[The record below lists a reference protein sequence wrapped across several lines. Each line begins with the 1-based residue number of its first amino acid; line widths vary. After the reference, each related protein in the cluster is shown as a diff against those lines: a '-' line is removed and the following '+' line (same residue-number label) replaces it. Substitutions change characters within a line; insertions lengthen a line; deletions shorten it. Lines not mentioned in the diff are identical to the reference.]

1 MHPSVTEFE
10 ARVRRGPQVVGDV
23 FALPMPKGLFP
34 WSETS
39 LVFTGIGASEATART
54 AEQLLRHELR
64 LRVSVQPLSD
74 FLHRDIDLQGKTLVL
89 LSQELSPNAVLAL
102 QRAES
107 FQHALLLTSLPATDA
122 RLDTFRKAGGQVWTL
137 PPAEERGLLV
147 RVMGPLAS
155 TAALLKLAWAGNGA
169 ALPPECALV
178 PQAMQHALDAGF
190 ATAAEWPLESTR
202 PPLVSC
208 GWYARALESILWT
221 WMEAWWVEAP
231 PCWELLEVAHG
242 PWQQHAKQS
251 GPWLALTRGDDAP
264 ELWKRFTSMLP
275 PNQSLLRAPST
286 LSAPLCFFEHFAF
299 VQGLLAGVL
308 RRRDV
313 DLTSW
318 PGQGT
323 DAPLYRFQG

>member
-1 MHPSVTEFE
+1 MHSSVTEFE
-10 ARVRRGPQVVGDV
+10 ARVRRGPQLVRDT
-23 FALPMPKGLFP
+23 FALPLPRGLMP

-89 LSQELSPNAVLAL
+89 LSQELSPNALLAL
-102 QRAES
+102 KRAES
-107 FQHALLLTSLPATDA
+107 FQHALLLTSLPVHDA
-122 RLDTFRKAGGQVWTL
+122 RLDTFRAAGGVVWTL

-147 RVMGPLAS
+147 RVMGPLAA
-155 TAALLKLAWAGNGA
+155 TAALLKLAWAGNGEA
-169 ALPPECALV
+169 MPKDVALV
-178 PQAMQHALDAGF
+178 PDAMQRALGAGF
-190 ATAAEWPLESTR
+190 LAADSWPDTALRAPLIA
-202 PPLVSC
+202 C
-208 GWYARALESILWT
+208 GWYARAVEAILWT

-242 PWQQHAKQS
+242 PWQQQSKQS
-251 GPWLALTRGDDAP
+251 GPWLALTRNDDAP

-275 PNQSLLRAPST
+275 PTQSLVRATST
-286 LSAPLCFFEHFAF
+286 LPAPLCFFEHFAF
-299 VQGLLAGVL
+299 VQGLLCGVL
-308 RRRDV
+308 KRRDL
-313 DLTSW
+313 DLTCW